1 MQYIIQGET
10 VSAVVPDGKVVGR
23 ASLAT
28 ELYGQPLGP
37 GHLFIHLEVDE
48 PHRGQGVGA
57 ALFEALRPGM
67 DGAPALSCAV
77 AATDEAA
84 FRFAAR
90 RGFRF
95 DYQML
100 DGELDLTSFD
110 RAPWRGAIARAEAGG
125 IRFTTLATAPDVL
138 PDLYELDRQT
148 SADVPQWAGFMPPF
162 DEYCAT
168 LRHGDSSG
176 VVIALG
182 PDGRPVGFM
191 ATDDTGHT
199 EFLCVARSH
208 RGRGIALALKLLTID
223 WAQRKGLQALQT
235 NTNAASTLILALN
248 RKLGYT
254 TSPGTIYLARP

>member
-1 MQYIIQGET
+1 MEYIVDGSS
-10 VSAVVPDGKVVGR
+10 VVAVAPGGVVVGR

-28 ELYGQPLGP
+28 ELHGQPLGP
-37 GHLFIHLEVDE
+37 GRLFIHLEVEE
-48 PHRGQGVGA
+48 PYRGRGVGT
-57 ALFEALRPGM
+57 ALYEALGPAM
-67 DGAPALSCAV
+67 EGAPCLACAV

-84 FRFAAR
+84 FQFAAR

-100 DGELDLTSFD
+100 DGELDLASFD
-110 RAPWRGAIARAEAGG
+110 PAPWQGATARAEAGG
-125 IRFTTLATAPDVL
+125 IRFVTLATAPEVL
-138 PDLYELDRQT
+138 PDLYELDRQA

-168 LRHGDSSG
+168 LLHGDPSG
-176 VVIALG
+176 VIIALG
-182 PDGRPVGFM
+182 EGGRPVGFM

-223 WAQRKGLQALQT
+223 WARCKGLRVLQT
-235 NTNAASTLILALN
+235 NTNAESTPILALN
-248 RKLGYT
+248 RKLGY
-254 TSPGTIYLARP
+254 SMRPGTTYLVKP